1 MLAIDLLTPQHALC
15 PTPETSHPHFGR
27 TASHAIIFALG
38 EVVWHE
44 RGNLVLPLT
53 IGRSPIIV
61 KVKKFGEGMIK
72 EGSGKW
78 NGSLKRWY
86 LIPHHLETALGLP
99 TSVWAFIRAKPSVK
113 PEC

>member
-1 MLAIDLLTPQHALC
+1 MARERKPCT
-15 PTPETSHPHFGR
+15 
-27 TASHAIIFALG
+27 TADDRPFTDRSEG
-38 EVVWHE
+38 EK
-44 RGNLVLPLT
+44 L
-53 IGRSPIIV
+53 
-61 KVKKFGEGMIK
+61 GEGMIK
-72 EGSGKW
+72 EGSDKW